1 MFYKSETKSVAQ
13 SHKARHLMS
22 VMLYLK
28 VLSEFSPE
36 LGAGLSS
43 RRLAVASCGNAGL
56 AAATIAAAA
65 QWPIDVFVPPNASP
79 VVLARL
85 RELGA
90 EVQLCHK
97 EPGVEGDPCMH
108 AFAAAIEA
116 GSIPFSVQ
124 GSANGL
130 VVEGSNTILFEILTA
145 LRRDHG
151 IDRIGALYTQ
161 VGGGAFGSG
170 IIQGLR
176 QAVSLGALPEM
187 PVFNTVQ
194 TEGGHP
200 LHRAHE
206 AIVQTCLDG
215 TAAPENQARHEAMA
229 RAVQERGSYMFP
241 WLDPHSIAHGILD
254 DETYDWANLC
264 DGMLQTGGESIVVS
278 DDRVCEAAA
287 IAHGDMGVDC
297 CHTGAAGLA
306 GLLHQRAK
314 GTFKTA
320 EGPAVVIL
328 TGHNRD
334 GKKAWP
340 EEAKL

>member
-1 MFYKSETKSVAQ
+1 
-13 SHKARHLMS
+13 MS

-28 VLSEFSPE
+28 VLREFSPE
-36 LGAGLSS
+36 FGAKLAKQ
-43 RRLAVASCGNAGL
+43 RLAVASCGNAGL

-65 QWPIDVFVPPNASP
+65 EWPIDVYVPPNASP
-79 VVLARL
+79 VVLEKLEA
-85 RELGA
+85 LGA
-90 EVQLCHK
+90 EVKLCHK
-97 EPGVEGDPCMH
+97 VEGLEGDPCMH
-108 AFAAAIEA
+108 AFSAAIEA

-130 VVEGSNTILFEILTA
+130 VVEASNTIVFEILTA

-151 IDRIGALYTQ
+151 KDQIGCMYTQ

-170 IIQGLR
+170 VVQGLR
-176 QAVSLGALPEM
+176 QAVSIGELKAM

-200 LHRAHE
+200 LHRAHA
-206 AIVQTCLDG
+206 AIVEKSLEGNIDPPG
-215 TAAPENQARHEAMA
+215 EARLKAMA
-229 RAVQERGSYMFP
+229 AAVKDRADFMFP
-241 WLDPHSIAHGILD
+241 WSNPHSIAHGILD

-264 DGMLQTGGESIVVS
+264 DGMLQTGGESIVVG
-278 DDRVCEAAA
+278 DDRICEATE

-306 GLLHQRAK
+306 GLLEQRAE
-314 GTFKTA
+314 GTFKTS
-320 EGPAVVIL
+320 EGPTVVIL

-340 EEAKL
+340 TNQ